1 MKDSN
6 GKYEVTQ
13 KKARKSKVSGYYIV
27 LIVLIIAITVTYIA
41 EKVADIFKAKY
52 ENTKEKS
59 GEDENTKEIKEK
71 Q

>member
-1 MKDSN
+1 MNLDM
-6 GKYEVTQ
+6 
-13 KKARKSKVSGYYIV
+13 YYIV

-59 GEDENTKEIKEK
+59 GEDENTKEIKKE